1 MRLPV
6 SCSDWCDEDGLNHA
20 RSVSLIVP
28 IPMTSLTLHL
38 LTIVIAVL
46 FLFFGHLKLTGQFFP
61 DYHTQVKNEFG
72 KFNKEFPLHRQTGW
86 RPYAKTYR
94 LAIGIT
100 EVTCGVLLL
109 LGKTIDVRLSSVID
123 VCSSAGILAN
133 LGEHCS
139 DSGDDQWDRYF
150 DEVELQRGIH
160 RFVDLDLLF
169 TRLPS
174 GLGVTSK
181 IGSSR
186 RLQPTEK
193 GLNPLSFV

>member
-1 MRLPV
+1 M
-6 SCSDWCDEDGLNHA
+6 A
-20 RSVSLIVP
+20 MASLV
-28 IPMTSLTLHL
+28 LHL

-46 FLFFGHLKLTGQFFP
+46 FLFLGHLKLTGQFFP
-61 DYHTQVKNEFG
+61 DYHTQAKNEFG

-109 LGKTIDVRLSSVID
+109 LGKDRFDVRLSD
-123 VCSSAGILAN
+123 DRCLFLFRHLAN
-133 LGEHCS
+133 LGEHCF
-139 DSGDDQWDRYF
+139 DSGDDQWDRDF

-160 RFVDLDLLF
+160 RFVDLDLVF

-174 GLGVTSK
+174 GLGLE
-181 IGSSR
+181 IEIDSR
-186 RLQPTEK
+186 RPIQPTQK
-193 GLNPLSFV
+193 GLIPSEPSLFQVLR